1 MIFVYYTS
9 NLAAIS
15 VNNLKKL
22 LIGKRAD
29 TSDEE
34 LLKVVYRLL
43 DNYEEV
49 HQLSAEELSAVNEAE
64 AEYERGDYVTDEK
77 LQIELDKRLKD

>member
-1 MIFVYYTS
+1 MT
-9 NLAAIS
+9 

-22 LIGKRAD
+22 LIGKIAE

-43 DNYEEV
+43 DNYQEV
-49 HQLSAEELSAVNEAE
+49 HQLSPEELSAVNEAE
-64 AEYERGDYVTDEK
+64 AEYERGEFVTDEE
-77 LQIELDKRLKD
+77 LQNEIDKWLKD

>member
-1 MIFVYYTS
+1 MT
-9 NLAAIS
+9 

-22 LIGKRAD
+22 LIGKIAE

-43 DNYEEV
+43 ENCNDV
-49 HQLSAEELSAVNEAE
+49 HQLSPEEINIVKEAQAEYKRGEIITDEELQKEF
-64 AEYERGDYVTDEK
+64 
-77 LQIELDKRLKD
+77 DKRLKD